1 MSTEVIENEVENEA
15 VEEAQTIEKSQEP
28 KLTILD
34 QRKLDVCVQLDELY
48 PELREAE
55 ENVESLKADMKEAK
69 AYLEKIQG
77 QAAQLMRRLYEIEHG
92 GQQHPPFDDEHPDV
106 AAGKG
111 RPHGTPL
118 LDATAKAM
126 REDKGAKQP
135 IEELGL
141 PKGILKNL
149 KGAELKTVGDL
160 EKLIRENEWWHTDI
174 DGVGPA
180 GVEKIIDALFE
191 HRKTYPVPCE
201 DDEPEDEADTIPFGN
216 DLTWWCSECQH
227 EWPVDGDNPQCPEC
241 ENETGNYQFGEF
253 SCPDANAA
261 GVIFRN
267 YEEVQIIDGVCLVQV
282 YEVPDGG
289 WISCINIQNSEP
301 PYVFSTLMNIE
312 DYTSTSREAAI
323 WNELNRF
330 LGTGEASENILDD
343 IESYMDNS
351 LSELDSVADKLD
363 CINCNAQYAF
373 DKDNMDSPFCPFCGA
388 AEHTPA
394 E

>member
-15 VEEAQTIEKSQEP
+15 VEESQEP

-92 GQQHPPFDDEHPDV
+92 GQQHLPFDDEHPDV

-118 LDATAKAM
+118 LDATAKAL
-126 REDKGAKQP
+126 REDPAKTAK
-135 IEELGL
+135 IEVIGMTESETDKL
-141 PKGILKNL
+141 IAAEIETV
-149 KGAELKTVGDL
+149 AEL
-160 EKLIRENEWWHTDI
+160 ESRIRTDEWWHKKVPGFGPKKVDKLIDLLTDWRM
-174 DGVGPA
+174 
-180 GVEKIIDALFE
+180 KN
-191 HRKTYPVPCE
+191 PVPHP
-201 DDEPEDEADTIPFGN
+201 DDEPEQIDEADTIPFGN

-241 ENETGNYQFGEF
+241 ENETGNYQFGMF

-267 YEEVQIIDGVCLVQV
+267 YEEVPIVKEDGMQCLVQV

-289 WISCINIQNSEP
+289 WISCIDIVSEVNE
-301 PYVFSTLMNIE
+301 PYVFSTSMNIE
-312 DYTSTSREAAI
+312 DYSSTSREAAI
-323 WNELNRF
+323 FNELSRF
-330 LGTGEASENILDD
+330 IETCDDLETPVATKVDEYLKGLDK
-343 IESYMDNS
+343 
-351 LSELDSVADKLD
+351 ELNCDFLKCVNCELMYADD
-363 CINCNAQYAF
+363 QQ
-373 DKDNMDSPFCPFCGA
+373 SPEKPHCPFCGA